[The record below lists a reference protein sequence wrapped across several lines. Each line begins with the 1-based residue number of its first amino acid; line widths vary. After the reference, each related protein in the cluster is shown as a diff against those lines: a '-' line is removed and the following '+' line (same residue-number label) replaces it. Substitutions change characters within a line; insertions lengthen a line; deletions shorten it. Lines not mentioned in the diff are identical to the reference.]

1 MSAPVGP
8 AAPSYPGRMATRA
21 FVAVYP
27 PEDVREELAE
37 FLAARPGPVWTAPEQ
52 MHLTLA
58 FLGGVPDRAL
68 EPLEE
73 NLEDA
78 VRAVEAFPC
87 ALHGAGAF
95 PHPDRAA
102 VLWLGVEDGAEE
114 LSRLARKA
122 RGAASRAG
130 AVPDGRA
137 FHPHLTLARPRRRNA
152 TRWIRVLETF
162 GSRLWTVE
170 EVHLVESVLQ
180 GRGHRP
186 RHRIV
191 ATARLAPSGP

>member
-1 MSAPVGP
+1 MGT
-8 AAPSYPGRMATRA
+8 RM

-27 PEDVREELAE
+27 PDDVREELAE
-37 FLAARPGPVWTAPEQ
+37 FLDVRPGLHWTEPDQ

-58 FLGGVPDRAL
+58 FFGSVPDRSV
-68 EPLEE
+68 ERLEE
-73 NLEDA
+73 HLAEA
-78 VRAVEAFPC
+78 AATVESFTC
-87 ALHGAGAF
+87 GLHGAGAF
-95 PHPDRAA
+95 PHPDSAA

-122 RGAASRAG
+122 RAAGNRAG
-130 AVPDGRA
+130 VVPDGKA
-137 FHPHLTLARPRRRNA
+137 FHPHLTLARPGRTNA

-162 GSRLWTVE
+162 SARLWTVE

-180 GRGHRP
+180 GHGHRP

-191 ATARLAPSGP
+191 SSAPLAP